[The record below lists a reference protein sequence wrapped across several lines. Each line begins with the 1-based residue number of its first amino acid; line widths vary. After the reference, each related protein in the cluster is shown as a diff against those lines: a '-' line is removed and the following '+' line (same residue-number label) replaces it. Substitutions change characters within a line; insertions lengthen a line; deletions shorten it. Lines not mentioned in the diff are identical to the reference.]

1 MTVCDELINLLDC
14 ALKPGCNGVIRVAD
28 VADMR
33 TVVTATAVAAAM
45 TAATAGMVPA
55 YAQPAAEPG
64 AHTVTYT
71 VVAQSELNA
80 QLYYL
85 ATEPPSRAEFDADS
99 SKYLTNVKTLLR
111 PGVPWTFQ
119 TTLTDPTQWA
129 LVSASGA
136 LRVPPNFHCEIA
148 VDGVVVMQSDG
159 GSGTQCA
166 LRPW

>member
-1 MTVCDELINLLDC
+1 
-14 ALKPGCNGVIRVAD
+14 
-28 VADMR
+28 MR
-33 TVVTATAVAAAM
+33 TVVASVLVTAAM
-45 TAATAGMVPA
+45 TAAPGTAN
-55 YAQPAAEPG
+55 AQPGTENG
-64 AHTVTYT
+64 SHTVTYT

-85 ATEPPSRAEFDADS
+85 ATEPPSRADFDADS

-119 TTLTDPTQWA
+119 TALNDPTQWA

-148 VDGVVVMQSDG
+148 VDGVVVARSDG
-159 GSGTQCA
+159 GSGTQCS
-166 LRPW
+166 LRAW

>member
-1 MTVCDELINLLDC
+1 
-14 ALKPGCNGVIRVAD
+14 
-28 VADMR
+28 MR
-33 TVVTATAVAAAM
+33 TVVASVAMVAGLAAGTATAN
-45 TAATAGMVPA
+45 
-55 YAQPAAEPG
+55 AEPPVEPG
-64 AHTVTYT
+64 SHTVTYT

-80 QLYYL
+80 QLYFL
-85 ATEPPSRAEFDADS
+85 ATEPPSRADFDADS
-99 SKYLTNVKTLLR
+99 SRYLTNVKTLLR

-119 TTLTDPTQWA
+119 TTLSDPAQWA

-148 VDGVVVMQSDG
+148 VDGVVVVQSDG

>member
-1 MTVCDELINLLDC
+1 
-14 ALKPGCNGVIRVAD
+14 
-28 VADMR
+28 MR
-33 TVVTATAVAAAM
+33 TVVASVLVAAATAAGTATAN
-45 TAATAGMVPA
+45 
-55 YAQPAAEPG
+55 AEPAEGVG

-119 TTLTDPTQWA
+119 TTLSDPTQWA

-148 VDGVVVMQSDG
+148 VDGVVVAQSDG

>member
-1 MTVCDELINLLDC
+1 MTVCDEQINLLHF
-14 ALKPGCNGVIRVAD
+14 ASGTRCNGVTRPVD

-33 TVVTATAVAAAM
+33 TVVAAVLATAAIAAGTATAH
-45 TAATAGMVPA
+45 
-55 YAQPAAEPG
+55 AEPPAEGG
-64 AHTVTYT
+64 AHAVTYT

-80 QLYYL
+80 QIYYL
-85 ATEPPSRAEFDADS
+85 ATEPPSRADYDADA

-111 PGVPWTFQ
+111 PGVPWTFE

-148 VDGVVVMQSDG
+148 VDGVVVVRSDG

-166 LRPW
+166 LRTW